1 MLIVGTLVYTITLS
15 ALCTF
20 IGLSGTCQND
30 TPLDGTDESI
40 PNTTTTNTTE
50 TRRGYYTTGWVQK

>member
-40 PNTTTTNTTE
+40 PNTTTTNTNE
-50 TRRGYYTTGWVQK
+50 TRQNCYTTGWVQK